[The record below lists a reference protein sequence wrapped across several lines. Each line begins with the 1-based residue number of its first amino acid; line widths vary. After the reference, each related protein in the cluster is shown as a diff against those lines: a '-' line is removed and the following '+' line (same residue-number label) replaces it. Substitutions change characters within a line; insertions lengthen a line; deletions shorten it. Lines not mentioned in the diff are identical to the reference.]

1 MAPLVEL
8 GPGAGTR
15 YAAWTHRD
23 KKALEEDLP
32 PLDEGT
38 GKWIRTFEK
47 KTAGEALCM
56 GDVRSILTSVST
68 WEVLKDVEKKAGT
81 DRLPDNQEFDPVRN
95 DFWIQLRTEVKPPSK
110 PHESTSEYLTRCTNQ
125 WTDHTGE
132 PYTANTV
139 AQAMFRMAL
148 IGGLPKEVQMALENV
163 VGLANKPQREWE
175 DHIRHFT
182 EKYNSRLRSKD
193 EETEELKERL
203 LKLEGDGR
211 AWIQAFEKAT
221 VEDSLCLG
229 TVRAIITRATSAS
242 TTRTLCTRLIETTL
256 RKEQFS
262 ERVAQMALLQYEG
275 GDNKSDDEDCAVF
288 KDSGLV

>member
-95 DFWIQLRTEVKPPSK
+95 DFWIQLWAKHPAKDRGKAPLEG
-110 PHESTSEYLTRCTNQ
+110 

-242 TTRTLCTRLIETTL
+242 TTRTLCTRRIETTL